1 MPSQENF
8 DLSALEEDIM
18 TVLDFHELYGLQ
30 IIKAIE
36 EASGG
41 KRRLG
46 VGSVYPTLHRLEKKG
61 FVTSK
66 WGDDRPEERGGAR
79 RKYYEITALGRNVLR
94 DTQATRANL
103 AQWQPTFEGV

>member
-79 RKYYEITALGRNVLR
+79 KVLR
-94 DTQATRANL
+94 NHSFRSQGTARHSSDSRQSCSVATN
-103 AQWQPTFEGV
+103 V

>member
-79 RKYYEITALGRNVLR
+79 RKY
-94 DTQATRANL
+94 
-103 AQWQPTFEGV
+103 

>member
-46 VGSVYPTLHRLEKKG
+46 VGSLYPTLHRLEKK
-61 FVTSK
+61 
-66 WGDDRPEERGGAR
+66 
-79 RKYYEITALGRNVLR
+79 
-94 DTQATRANL
+94 
-103 AQWQPTFEGV
+103 